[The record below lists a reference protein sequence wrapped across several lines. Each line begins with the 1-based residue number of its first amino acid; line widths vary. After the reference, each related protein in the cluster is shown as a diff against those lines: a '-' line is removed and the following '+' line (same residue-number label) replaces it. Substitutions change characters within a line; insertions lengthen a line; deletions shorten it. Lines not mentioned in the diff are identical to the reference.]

1 MEISYIK
8 NFLKIDFDDDDD
20 YIKLLKEVAIEYI
33 EDSIGSFNP
42 ERAKQKYL
50 LLTLIKEMYSKRSFI
65 IDKSDEKIR
74 YISKSIILQEQL
86 E

>member
-8 NFLKIDFDDDDD
+8 DFLRIDFDDDDD

-42 ERAKQKYL
+42 ERSKQKYL
-50 LLTLIKEMYSKRSFI
+50 LLTLIKEMYSKRSFMV
-65 IDKSDEKIR
+65 DKSDEKIR

-86 E
+86 N